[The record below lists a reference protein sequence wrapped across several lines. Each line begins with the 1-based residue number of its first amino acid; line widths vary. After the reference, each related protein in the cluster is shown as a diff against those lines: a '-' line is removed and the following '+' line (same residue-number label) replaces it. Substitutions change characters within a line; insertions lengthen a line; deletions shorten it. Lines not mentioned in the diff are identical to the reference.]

1 MAESPYIVEI
11 TRENFYD
18 IVEASHR
25 VPVLIDFWA
34 SWCQPCQMLMP
45 ILAKLA
51 DEYRGKF
58 LLAKLNTEEEQEIA
72 AQFGIRSIPTVKLF
86 SNGQPVDEFLG
97 ALPETDIRAFLDRHL
112 PRESDAVVDQ
122 ARQLLASGQA
132 DAAQAL
138 LQQAIDQDPA
148 NHRATLALAQAM
160 AAQGQ
165 SADAEAALDALPLDQ
180 QHDPEVTALRSQ
192 LYFDGLLAQAP
203 PEAELADRL
212 AADPKDS
219 EARLQ
224 FAVHRVLGGDYD
236 AALEQLLT
244 LMRDDR
250 QYGDDAA
257 RKTLVRVFELLGDD
271 PRVAR
276 YRGRMASLLY

>member
-97 ALPETDIRAFLDRHL
+97 ALPESEIRAFLDRHL

-224 FAVHRVLGGDYD
+224 LAVHRVLGGDYD

-244 LMRDDR
+244 L
-250 QYGDDAA
+250 
-257 RKTLVRVFELLGDD
+257 
-271 PRVAR
+271 
-276 YRGRMASLLY
+276 